1 LMATRESRSHAG
13 EASSDAKSMVGLRL
27 DDFALLD
34 KVLLLEASVK
44 QSAGVPDRVRDRLL
58 HQLAA
63 LKDDLRVVCMVLV
76 GEAPARTGAV
86 PLPVW
91 ARSDERRSAASRE
104 SSDAG

>member
-1 LMATRESRSHAG
+1 MTTRGSRSTT
-13 EASSDAKSMVGLRL
+13 EASSDATSMAALRL
-27 DDFALLD
+27 GDFALLD
-34 KVLLLEASVK
+34 KVLLLEASVRR
-44 QSAGVPDRVRDRLL
+44 SPDVPDRVRDSLL

-91 ARSDERRSAASRE
+91 ARGDEKSQATTGE
-104 SSDAG
+104 ISDAG

>member
-1 LMATRESRSHAG
+1 MARRQSRTPSRGTAT
-13 EASSDAKSMVGLRL
+13 DATSIAALKLG
-27 DDFALLD
+27 DFALLD

-44 QSAGVPDRVRDRLL
+44 RSSGVPDRIRDSLL
-58 HQLAA
+58 HQLSA

-91 ARSDERRSAASRE
+91 ARSDEAKAANKE
-104 SSDAG
+104 NNDAM

>member
-1 LMATRESRSHAG
+1 MPTRDSQSPA
-13 EASSDAKSMVGLRL
+13 EASSDAKSVAALRL
-27 DDFALLD
+27 GDFALLD

-44 QSAGVPDRVRDRLL
+44 RSPGVPDRVRDSLL

-91 ARSDERRSAASRE
+91 ARSDEKGKATRGE
-104 SSDAG
+104 ISDAG